1 LSRGNLVK
9 FFQFLRNENLGK
21 LPTIYICIE
30 QKNREYDEKLLL
42 ASELSLNG
50 FRCYVGT
57 HEAIWRLL
65 QSKKD
70 NYGIYLDKGT
80 QPIEKMKWIKTAC
93 QYLVVMDVELGPVVQ
108 DMDLMFSSLEGLPNL
123 NRLYPGSE
131 NLVDSYLCIG
141 PKVFDGAKAAF
152 ANDKAKVVMTGWPRM
167 DLWQKFGGDLYS
179 KEITRIVAK
188 MGEFL
193 LFASNYTWLS
203 SPGPQNAS
211 DGDWEMRKEAFS
223 NFQKAI
229 QILKVWD
236 KEVEIPRII
245 VRPHISEDI
254 KVWKKELRGLTKTH
268 VIHQGDI
275 LPWIH
280 ASKGVIHTGS
290 TSVVQAELARKP
302 SYFLSEAAVSYTS
315 DLSKQIST
323 FQVSL
328 KQGPKLHR
336 QLSEKKVSD
345 SNKTKLLESVLFFSK
360 QGATLTIVD
369 FLSSLNTVPSSE
381 ISRAKLFFAQISFKS
396 AKRSAGLFKHELLW
410 ALGLTQNP
418 SQLHNTPF
426 GLGILPIKRMIR
438 LKPSYRKLKVR
449 AITINL
455 WEISL

>member
-1 LSRGNLVK
+1 M
-9 FFQFLRNENLGK
+9 
-21 LPTIYICIE
+21 LPTVYICIE

-65 QSKKD
+65 QFKKD
-70 NYGIYLDKGT
+70 SYGIYLDKGT
-80 QPIEKMKWIKTAC
+80 QPIEKMKWIKTKC

-152 ANDKAKVVMTGWPRM
+152 TNKKAKVVMTGWPRM
-167 DLWQKFGGDLYS
+167 DLWQKFGKDLYS
-179 KEITRIVAK
+179 KEITEIVNK
-188 MGEFL
+188 MGAFL

-203 SPGPQNAS
+203 SPGPQKVS

-229 QILKVWD
+229 QTLKIWD
-236 KEVEIPRII
+236 DEVEIPRII

-254 KVWKKELRGLTKTH
+254 KVWKKELRGLKKTH

-290 TSVVQAELARKP
+290 TSVVQAELAGKP

-315 DLSKQIST
+315 DISKQIST
-323 FQVSL
+323 FQVSINH
-328 KQGPKLHR
+328 GPKLNR
-336 QLSEKKVSD
+336 QLIERNLSNP
-345 SNKTKLLESVLFFSK
+345 NKTKLLESVLFFSK
-360 QGATLTIVD
+360 QGPTLTIVD
-369 FLSSLNTVPSSE
+369 FFSKLDTSPSSQ
-381 ISRAKLFFAQISFKS
+381 ISRVKLIFAQMSFKS
-396 AKRSAGLFKHELLW
+396 AKRSAGLLKHEFLW
-410 ALGLTQNP
+410 ALGLTKNP

-426 GLGILPIKRMIR
+426 GLGMEPIKRMHR
-438 LKPSYRKLKVR
+438 LKPTYAELKVR